1 MMTLVGAVDNATMG
15 VELELGE
22 EHCVAILIVYPF
34 IVPKENGTLVIWP
47 DDLGH
52 SNNNRKA

>member
-34 IVPKENGTLVIWP
+34 IVPKENGTLVIWQDELDHH
-47 DDLGH
+47 DDNG
-52 SNNNRKA
+52 KA